1 MKTTNGKSVLDTPRY
16 AAFLGWLLNIKT
28 KTQLYDEIISTGE
41 MTFMCTFKLSQDP
54 LENFFHL
61 LEWHVVSTITPQQYS
76 SKVPFIIF
84 CATVLTERCV
94 CVLIILIDII

>member
-54 LENFFHL
+54 LENFFSS
-61 LEWHVVSTITPQQYS
+61 VRMACGFNNNPTTIQKAY
-76 SKVPFIIF
+76 
-84 CATVLTERCV
+84 L
-94 CVLIILIDII
+94 